1 MELNYRQRS
10 MLLEIVKKSRNNLW
24 EEINIINN
32 KFKVADSTMIN
43 DKRAYWL
50 EQQADAYERKQI
62 LDEIIYQI
70 GESL

>member
-70 GESL
+70 NESL

>member
-70 GESL
+70 DESL

>member
-24 EEINIINN
+24 EEINTIND

-50 EQQADAYERKQI
+50 EQQSSAYEHKQI

-70 GESL
+70 NESL